1 MSNISWDE
9 ISRIRGKQ
17 QAFDTF
23 HKHLVEIYN
32 KHFPRIRIK
41 RKYNNRKPWLFEG
54 LKNSIKQKN
63 KLYLKLKKVNSAL
76 NDELYKSYKRK
87 LQRLIK
93 VAEKHHYRDLLI
105 KYSNDTK
112 KSWVVIKSII
122 SKNQKIHIQGRFK
135 NGEILITSDNEL
147 ISNKFSYFIINIGP
161 TLAKSIPRI
170 DKSPLSY
177 FG

>member
-1 MSNISWDE
+1 MAVWRVE
-9 ISRIRGKQ
+9 K
-17 QAFDTF
+17 F
-23 HKHLVEIYN
+23 H
-32 KHFPRIRIK
+32 
-41 RKYNNRKPWLFEG
+41 
-54 LKNSIKQKN
+54 QTKN

-135 NGEILITSDNEL
+135 NGEISITPDNEL
-147 ISNKFSYFIINIGP
+147 ISNKFNYFIINIGP

-170 DKSPLSY
+170 DKSPLILGNRLTESIY
-177 FG
+177 LAPVNENGIGQLIKSLKDTAAGFHDLNLCDLKYPLSFW